1 MKKVSIFFLLFLWI
15 VGAIGGVGYAV
26 YYKVD
31 YPIIVGL
38 VIAILFGIPTAKWL
52 WNKINE

>member
-38 VIAILFGIPTAKWL
+38 VIAILFGIPTAKRL
-52 WNKINE
+52 WDNLNQ